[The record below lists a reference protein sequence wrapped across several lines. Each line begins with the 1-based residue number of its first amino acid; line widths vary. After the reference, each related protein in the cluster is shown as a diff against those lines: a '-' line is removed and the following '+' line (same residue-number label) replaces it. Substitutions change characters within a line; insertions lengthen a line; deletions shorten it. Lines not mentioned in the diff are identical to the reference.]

1 VAGLGWT
8 ALAQA
13 PVTAPATGAPQ
24 AQPTQPLSPNQLND
38 LVAPIALYPDPLLGQ
53 VLAASTYP
61 LELMEAKQWV
71 AANPTLQGQQLTDAA
86 RKQPWDASIQA
97 LVAFPD
103 ALNRMTENIQWT
115 TALGNAFL
123 AQQADVMAAVQRM
136 RVQAENNGKL
146 QSSPQNT
153 VTNETENG
161 QSDVVIQPAQPD
173 VIYVPTYDPDY
184 IWGPPAWGYYPA
196 LWYPS
201 YGFWWGPGFNLGF
214 CFGGWGGWG
223 FGFGGFGWGWGMNW
237 WGHGLFVNGGFFNHY
252 GYGYGYGPEYYDSA
266 YAGYYN
272 SPVAVVYPQ
281 QEQAQPTTTV
291 YVERA
296 HPMMHEYDQYG
307 QEIRPQASPASSP
320 LYLIAFKDHSIQA
333 AASYR
338 VDGRTLHY
346 VTLQH
351 EEKQASLDALD
362 RDFTQQLNR
371 ERGVQFSLPQ

>member
-1 VAGLGWT
+1 MRVLSQIALCVLLAGSAMAQRGMGGGGGMRGGGGGGFRGGGGIGIGGGGFRGGVGYGGFRGGLG
-8 ALAQA
+8 
-13 PVTAPATGAPQ
+13 
-24 AQPTQPLSPNQLND
+24 
-38 LVAPIALYPDPLLGQ
+38 
-53 VLAASTYP
+53 
-61 LELMEAKQWV
+61 
-71 AANPTLQGQQLTDAA
+71 
-86 RKQPWDASIQA
+86 
-97 LVAFPD
+97 
-103 ALNRMTENIQWT
+103 
-115 TALGNAFL
+115 
-123 AQQADVMAAVQRM
+123 
-136 RVQAENNGKL
+136 
-146 QSSPQNT
+146 
-153 VTNETENG
+153 
-161 QSDVVIQPAQPD
+161 
-173 VIYVPTYDPDY
+173 
-184 IWGPPAWGYYPA
+184 
-196 LWYPS
+196 
-201 YGFWWGPGFNLGF
+201 
-214 CFGGWGGWG
+214 FGGV
-223 FGFGGFGWGWGMNW
+223 GFGGFRGGFYGNRGFYGGLYGGYWPYYSYYPW
-237 WGHGLFVNGGFFNHY
+237 WGYGY